1 MIYPGYN
8 PWDPYR
14 PSIIRRPE
22 DEIAS
27 LEREL
32 EDLEDE
38 KIEIE
43 RAIEDVKKEISRR
56 KKDSTHTSDT
66 IN

>member
-1 MIYPGYN
+1 MIYPGYQ

-14 PSIIRRPE
+14 PSMIRRPE

-38 KIEIE
+38 KVEIE

-56 KKDSTHTSDT
+56 KKESASRSD
-66 IN
+66 IA

>member
-1 MIYPGYN
+1 M
-8 PWDPYR
+8 
-14 PSIIRRPE
+14 IRRPE
-22 DEIAS
+22 DDIAS

-32 EDLEDE
+32 EELEDE

-56 KKDSTHTSDT
+56 KRESASHSD
-66 IN
+66 IA